1 MKTIFFIS
9 ALLLIQIT
17 GLSQAEAFHYQL
29 IYAKFNLDKT
39 KISNESLAE
48 SIPEYLT
55 TDLSRSPFITNL
67 AIGDDQKKLLEE
79 IEYQYDN
86 FDIHDRKTISEIG
99 KQVGANALL
108 IGKIS
113 SSGDK
118 KIRVDAKIAIIETRV
133 KDIEKYIIRSGSKF
147 GKTAPY
153 TKAMRCLAKQIRKEI
168 EGYGSPKRWMGAAVV
183 SFIASASLSFGAY
196 SMQNKYNNAKTI
208 PELDKY
214 KNSRNNY
221 LTGAGA
227 CFLAAGASVI
237 IYIDLNKKN
246 RQRKSVV
253 KN

>member
-1 MKTIFFIS
+1 MIASNFGNGPAGIAGFGDKLRRIRHDASLLGKVARGREPPFPNMLEPTILTHMVVDES
-9 ALLLIQIT
+9 GTTRSWWSNLHLLEVWCENT
-17 GLSQAEAFHYQL
+17 GLARQ
-29 IYAKFNLDKT
+29 
-39 KISNESLAE
+39 
-48 SIPEYLT
+48 
-55 TDLSRSPFITNL
+55 
-67 AIGDDQKKLLEE
+67 AIGCFLLAW
-79 IEYQYDN
+79 
-86 FDIHDRKTISEIG
+86 G
-99 KQVGANALL
+99 GAGGTWL
-108 IGKIS
+108 
-113 SSGDK
+113 
-118 KIRVDAKIAIIETRV
+118 AKP
-133 KDIEKYIIRSGSKF
+133 KIRSGCKF

-153 TKAMRCLAKQIRKEI
+153 TKAIRCLAKQIRKEI